1 MTQWEEC
8 PAPRTPESGDREF
21 REDFNTEFHEVDGA
35 SIDLRP
41 DAISVDHHTAFTL
54 GPVELADPSEGLL
67 ARVWRAQVE
76 SDTVMV
82 CSAWMNNGGWNEPVP
97 LFHVDDGLGP
107 LTEIDFAFEQTGN
120 PVVCAERPTGP
131 DGSPEVWVYF
141 YDATIPGPVFRNFGP
156 GRTPRALLDRPLEIG
171 DSDVCV
177 FYVDDE
183 AGRIVYRQQ
192 RERYETV
199 HPTPAGRI
207 LGSVVERG
215 WRIADEF
222 RRFEIGPDWTA
233 LDGEWQC
240 ETQEYETGHVDFLG
254 VTGSG
259 GFLRLDRPPHRRA
272 VAEVEFSVGPADPD
286 FAAEPFVDYPGPS
299 LFYSFD
305 PGKGTGIE
313 VRYSWR
319 RSSAANPGG
328 GTDPVTNPAYEVW
341 RWEAGIAELVL
352 SRRPMLSS
360 IGATAGVMVAH
371 ILEEDRLRCFR
382 IDPFGEWT
390 EEDPVEFAPL
400 PAEHSGHLHLG
411 AHGDP
416 DALMR
421 VRRVRAVRD
430 DTLEVE
436 GLRDGYAVGF
446 LRFGGVEDT
455 VISEGGRAVRS
466 LTPTDRSPALWSFTG
481 IRVTDEEGFVVGHV
495 EAGQGEAWSDE
506 ILLPGDRIRVFEKA
520 PADENTFIEDVAK
533 REDRRVVVL
542 YSRRD
547 RETGRYTL
555 HQLTST
561 LMPIIA
567 DIDSVTAD
575 ASIQQVQLDR
585 LILDALAGTEA
596 LTAGASLQSVE
607 VREPVIVVELSLD
620 AFTAGASMLSVELID
635 LVIRRSVETEA
646 LTAGASLESVA
657 VDLVITI
664 DVVIEEEALT
674 AGASL
679 QSVILEAA

>member
-21 REDFNTEFHEVDGA
+21 REDFDTESHEVDGA

-131 DGSPEVWVYF
+131 DGSSEVWVYF

-177 FYVDDE
+177 FYVDDSL
-183 AGRIVYRQQ
+183 GRIAYRQQ
-192 RERYETV
+192 RDRYEEALT
-199 HPTPAGRI
+199 TPA
-207 LGSVVERG
+207 
-215 WRIADEF
+215 
-222 RRFEIGPDWTA
+222 
-233 LDGEWQC
+233 
-240 ETQEYETGHVDFLG
+240 
-254 VTGSG
+254 
-259 GFLRLDRPPHRRA
+259 
-272 VAEVEFSVGPADPD
+272 
-286 FAAEPFVDYPGPS
+286 
-299 LFYSFD
+299 
-305 PGKGTGIE
+305 
-313 VRYSWR
+313 
-319 RSSAANPGG
+319 
-328 GTDPVTNPAYEVW
+328 
-341 RWEAGIAELVL
+341 
-352 SRRPMLSS
+352 M
-360 IGATAGVMVAH
+360 
-371 ILEEDRLRCFR
+371 
-382 IDPFGEWT
+382 
-390 EEDPVEFAPL
+390 
-400 PAEHSGHLHLG
+400 
-411 AHGDP
+411 
-416 DALMR
+416 
-421 VRRVRAVRD
+421 
-430 DTLEVE
+430 
-436 GLRDGYAVGF
+436 
-446 LRFGGVEDT
+446 
-455 VISEGGRAVRS
+455 
-466 LTPTDRSPALWSFTG
+466 
-481 IRVTDEEGFVVGHV
+481 
-495 EAGQGEAWSDE
+495 
-506 ILLPGDRIRVFEKA
+506 
-520 PADENTFIEDVAK
+520 ADENTFIEDVAK

-596 LTAGASLQSVE
+596 LTASASLQSVE
-607 VREPVIVVELSLD
+607 VREPVIVVELSLG
-620 AFTAGASMLSVELID
+620 AFTAGASMLSVELVD
-635 LVIRRSVETEA
+635 LVIRRSIETEA
-646 LTAGASLESVA
+646 LTAGASLDSVA